1 MEEQLKQENQEL
13 KERIAFLERALK
25 RGSSGSTSAYNEIR
39 AMIIEK
45 VEKELEQDEL
55 DNGNTYNWTRKRA
68 EKKIMSDLKWDLR
81 VRTISDFK
89 SEHIKPAQEYIN
101 NYVLEDE
108 YIHSQWNKR
117 GAKDE

>member
-25 RGSSGSTSAYNEIR
+25 RGSAGSTSAYNEIR

-45 VEKELEQDEL
+45 VEKEVEQDEL

-101 NYVLEDE
+101 NYDLEDE
-108 YIHSQWNKR
+108 YKHSQWNRK
-117 GAKDE
+117 G